1 MALGLN
7 NAPLPIQE
15 RLIKVAA
22 EMRAQVSGLLEDVWI
37 DFFQR
42 LLDQLNAAPWV
53 RQQARAATQGAS
65 IAATDFSGGG
75 LSAGLYRITYY
86 TRITRAA
93 TTSSSLT
100 ITFDWTD
107 EGVSPTASGTAII
120 GNTTT
125 TFQSGT
131 IMIYTDSNTPIRY
144 STTYASVGATTMLYK
159 LYVTLEEVVG

>member
-15 RLIKVAA
+15 RLIKVAV
-22 EMRAQVSGLLEDVWI
+22 EMREKVSGLLEDVWI

-42 LLDQLNAAPWV
+42 LLDQLNSAPWV
-53 RQQARAATQGAS
+53 RTKVVLGGQGGS
-65 IAATDFSGGG
+65 ISATDISGGG
-75 LSAGLYRITYY
+75 LSAGNFRITYY
-86 TRITRAA
+86 AIITRAA

-100 ITFDWTD
+100 VSFDWTD
-107 EGVSPTASGTAII
+107 EGVSPTASGTAIT

-131 IMIYTDSNTPIRY
+131 IMIYADSNTPIRY
-144 STTYASVGATTMLYK
+144 STTYASVGATSMLYK
-159 LYVTLEEVVG
+159 LHVKLEQMA